1 MENEDSTQQ
10 TSMYD
15 MVNGPVLLFTILL
28 TLGVLIML
36 PTASALYYSKCLN
49 VTLLMG
55 FGIVFSSLI
64 TALFSMLLPGVMR
77 GYLRNT
83 TFVAWGFVTIY
94 AVIVQIM
101 GGCKFS

>member
-1 MENEDSTQQ
+1 MENEDTTQQ
-10 TSMYD
+10 TLLMPTF
-15 MVNGPVLLFTILL
+15 NGPVALFTILL

-49 VTLLMG
+49 VSLLMG

-64 TALFSMLLPGVMR
+64 TGLFSMLLPGIMR

-83 TFVAWGFVTIY
+83 TLIAWGFVTIY
-94 AVIVQIM
+94 TVIVQII

>member
-1 MENEDSTQQ
+1 MENEDTTQQ

-15 MVNGPVLLFTILL
+15 MVNGPVALFTILL
-28 TLGVLIML
+28 TLAFLIML
-36 PTASALYYSKCLN
+36 PTASALYYSKCLD

-64 TALFSMLLPGVMR
+64 TALFSMLLPNVMR

-83 TFVAWGFVTIY
+83 TFVAWGVVTIY
-94 AVIVQIM
+94 TVIAQIL
-101 GGCKFS
+101 GKCKFS